1 VEPLTRY
8 AVNRDVSIA
17 YQVVGDGPIDLV
29 YTNGIWSNLELMW
42 EWPAWARY
50 LERLASFARL
60 IVFDMRGIGLSDR
73 GGQPPILEL
82 QADDVRSV
90 MDAAGSST
98 AAVYGVARG
107 AAAAMLFAATYP
119 ERVRALVL
127 YAPTAKTTRSP
138 DWPYGRTVEEA
149 RQFFERFVSDMGTG
163 QNLELQAPSTD
174 ERFRRWWA
182 RFERLVATP
191 GAYRE
196 LARVFTEIDIRS
208 VLPSIQSPTLV
219 LHREGD
225 LIVSADQ
232 SLAVAEHIHGAR
244 HVELSGIDHIPFLGD
259 AEAIVAEIEEF
270 LTGGRAAP
278 EPDRVLTTVL
288 FTDIVESTQ
297 RAVELGDRRWKELLG
312 AHRALVRRELATF
325 RGVERDTAGDGF
337 MATFDGPARAIGCAR
352 SIVQGVASQGLQVR
366 AGIHTGECELVED
379 GLAGIALHIAAR
391 VAATAAPG
399 EVLVSSTVKD
409 LVAGSGIRFD
419 DMGSRSLKGVPEE
432 WRLFRV
438 EA

>member
-1 VEPLTRY
+1 
-8 AVNRDVSIA
+8 
-17 YQVVGDGPIDLV
+17 
-29 YTNGIWSNLELMW
+29 M
-42 EWPAWARY
+42 
-50 LERLASFARL
+50 
-60 IVFDMRGIGLSDR
+60 
-73 GGQPPILEL
+73 
-82 QADDVRSV
+82 
-90 MDAAGSST
+90 
-98 AAVYGVARG
+98 
-107 AAAAMLFAATYP
+107 
-119 ERVRALVL
+119 
-127 YAPTAKTTRSP
+127 
-138 DWPYGRTVEEA
+138 
-149 RQFFERFVSDMGTG
+149 
-163 QNLELQAPSTD
+163 
-174 ERFRRWWA
+174 
-182 RFERLVATP
+182 ATP

-196 LARVFTEIDIRS
+196 LARVFAEIDIRS

-219 LHREGD
+219 LHRDGD

-244 HVELSGIDHIPFLGD
+244 HVELSGVDHIPFLGD

-297 RAVELGDRRWKELLG
+297 KAAQLGDRRWKELLG
-312 AHRALVRRELATF
+312 AHRTLVRRELTTF
-325 RGVERDTAGDGF
+325 RGVERGTAGDGF

-352 SIVQGVASQGLQVR
+352 SIVQGTSTQGLQVR

-391 VAATAAPG
+391 VAATAGPG

-409 LVAGSGIRFD
+409 LVAGSGIRFA
-419 DMGSRSLKGVPEE
+419 DMGSRPLKGVPEE

-438 EA
+438 EG